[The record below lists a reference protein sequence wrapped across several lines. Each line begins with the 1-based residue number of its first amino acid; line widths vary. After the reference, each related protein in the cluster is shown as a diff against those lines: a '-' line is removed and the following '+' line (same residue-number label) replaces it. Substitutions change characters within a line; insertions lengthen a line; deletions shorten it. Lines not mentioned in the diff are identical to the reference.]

1 MFYLEEYF
9 FVWIEIGILN
19 DLVLWI
25 IKSFILLVLI
35 KKKLL
40 GLVWDV
46 SRIYYEGEE
55 RDFGLWKSLIKGLF
69 I

>member
-1 MFYLEEYF
+1 M
-9 FVWIEIGILN
+9 
-19 DLVLWI
+19 
-25 IKSFILLVLI
+25 LVLI
-35 KKKLL
+35 KKKLS

-55 RDFGLWKSLIKGLF
+55 RDFGSGKSLIKGLF